1 MLSSADSAATNLVLV
16 RRPSPRAPRPPRP
29 PSPRPP
35 WPPRPRPG
43 MKLALA
49 ADVEV
54 LEASGMTV
62 RGRPALRPG
71 QSLIMWLKHW
81 QWLHRAW
88 ESGRQFAKAETLLG
102 LLEGL
107 RFLRVSAHDSLSE
120 LFAAESSEE
129 MATLLDVL

>member
-1 MLSSADSAATNLVLV
+1 
-16 RRPSPRAPRPPRP
+16 
-29 PSPRPP
+29 
-35 WPPRPRPG
+35 

-71 QSLIMWLKHW
+71 QSLIMCLKHW

-88 ESGRQFAKAETLLG
+88 ESGRQSAMAETLLE

-107 RFLRVSAHDSLSE
+107 RFLRVSAHDSLLSP
-120 LFAAESSEE
+120 LMKSPRSWTSSH
-129 MATLLDVL
+129 APVLGLAGHVAG